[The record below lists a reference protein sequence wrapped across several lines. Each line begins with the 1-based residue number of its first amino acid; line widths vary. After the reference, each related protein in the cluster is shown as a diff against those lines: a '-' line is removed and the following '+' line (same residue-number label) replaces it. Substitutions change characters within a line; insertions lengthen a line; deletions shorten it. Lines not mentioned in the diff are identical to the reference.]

1 MNDTTA
7 RTTVRPTC
15 PRTHHPHRRPL
26 WTVLSVLVCAVVLL
40 LTSGSAASADSAS
53 TGNDVQVAQT
63 LGDRE
68 LTVILRRITG
78 VPGPL
83 HVDVITHKGT
93 AAGRIKLAVVPTGVS
108 TSASKGKESGTTVDT
123 AVVKLG
129 STPGSYSAQMNV
141 DEVGPWELTLDDGA
155 GHTAKIPFVVSKTV
169 TSPAEKAVYVGF
181 IGAGA
186 LMLVTVVV
194 AVRVR
199 RGWWTFVPSGGVLA
213 CLAVAVTGAVLS
225 SGLPLPVSQGVQVDA
240 TIDGVGN
247 PYTSVVQQAAEYS
260 RPPVTMLLSSS
271 TTRAGETDTL
281 TLKLTDSSTGLAV
294 DDLVVHDGALVHLL
308 VVGPS
313 GQLYHLHPVMTEY
326 GTFEV
331 QLPLPEAGH
340 YAVSAEFARRGGGVQ
355 EVRSATGIDATGS
368 TKSAA
373 GTLLTQTGTG
383 TRTVDGIRVGMPASS
398 LVAGKAAVL
407 TARIGDSATLQ
418 PWLGM
423 LGHMIVVGPLR
434 ARTAAVG
441 EETQN
446 AEVWAHSHSMG
457 AVSDSSSDGMS
468 GMAGMEGMD
477 HSSSSSSSSSLD
489 MDSMSG
495 LTSVNGDST
504 ADETVAAYGPDISF
518 VYTFPTEGYY
528 RIWIQAERDN
538 TIITVP
544 YLLHVTDATTEKTR

>member
-1 MNDTTA
+1 MNDTPPRTTA
-7 RTTVRPTC
+7 RPTR
-15 PRTHHPHRRPL
+15 PRTHHPHRRRL
-26 WTVLSVLVCAVVLL
+26 RTMLSVLVCAVLL
-40 LTSGSAASADSAS
+40 LLMSSPAATADSAS

-68 LTVILRRITG
+68 LTVVLRRITG

-83 HVDVITHKGT
+83 HVDVITHRGT
-93 AAGRIKLAVVPTGVS
+93 AAGRIELAVTPTGVS
-108 TSASKGKESGTTVDT
+108 TSASKGRASGTTADS

-129 STPGSYSAQMNV
+129 STPGSYSAQMDV
-141 DEVGPWELTLDDGA
+141 DEVGPWELTLDDGS
-155 GHTAKIPFVVSKTV
+155 GHTAKIPFVVSKTT

-225 SGLPLPVSQGVQVDA
+225 SDLPLPVSQGAQVDA

-247 PYTSVVQQAAEYS
+247 PYTSVVQQTADYS
-260 RPPVTMLLSSS
+260 RPPATMLLTSS
-271 TTRAGETDTL
+271 TARAGETDTL
-281 TLKLTDSSTGLAV
+281 TLKLTDASTGLAV

-313 GQLYHLHPVMTEY
+313 GQLYHLHPVMTGY

-331 QLPLPEAGH
+331 ELPLPEAGH

-355 EVRSATGIDATGS
+355 EVRSATGIDATGIDATGIDATGS
-368 TKSAA
+368 TKAA
-373 GTLLTQTGTG
+373 SSSLPTQVGTG
-383 TRTVDGIRVGMPASS
+383 TRTVDGIRVRTTASS

-434 ARTAAVG
+434 SRTAALG
-441 EETQN
+441 AETQN

-457 AVSDSSSDGMS
+457 SVADDMP
-468 GMAGMEGMD
+468 GMAM
-477 HSSSSSSSSSLD
+477 SSGD
-489 MDSMSG
+489 MSSMSG

-504 ADETVAAYGPDISF
+504 ADETVAAYGPDVSF
-518 VYTFPTEGYY
+518 VYTFPTAGDY
-528 RIWIQAERDN
+528 RIWIQAERDD

-544 YLLHVTDATTEKTR
+544 YLLHVTDAATETTR

>member
-1 MNDTTA
+1 MNDTPP
-7 RTTVRPTC
+7 RTTVRPTR
-15 PRTHHPHRRPL
+15 PRTPHPRPHPHRRRL
-26 WTVLSVLVCAVVLL
+26 WTALSVLVCAVVLL
-40 LTSGSAASADSAS
+40 LTSSSAATADSAS

-68 LTVILRRITG
+68 LTVVLRRITG

-93 AAGRIKLAVVPTGVS
+93 AAGRIELAVTPTGVS
-108 TSASKGKESGTTVDT
+108 TSASKGKESGTTVDS
-123 AVVKLG
+123 AVVKLD
-129 STPGSYSAQMNV
+129 STPGSYSAQLNV
-141 DEVGPWELTLDDGA
+141 DEVGPWELMLDDGA
-155 GHTAKIPFVVSKTV
+155 GHTGKIPFVVSKTT
-169 TSPAEKAVYVGF
+169 TSPAEKAVYAGF
-181 IGAGA
+181 IGAGV

-194 AVRVR
+194 AVRVH

-225 SGLPLPVSQGVQVDA
+225 SSLPLPVSQGVQVDA

-247 PYTSVVQQAAEYS
+247 PYTSVVQQAADYS
-260 RPPVTMLLSSS
+260 RPPATLLLGSS
-271 TTRAGETDTL
+271 TIRAGETDTL
-281 TLKLTDSSTGLAV
+281 TLKLTDASTGLAV

-313 GQLYHLHPVMTEY
+313 GRLCHLHPVMTGY

-331 QLPLPEAGH
+331 RLPLPEAGH

-368 TKSAA
+368 TKATSS
-373 GTLLTQTGTG
+373 TLLTQEGTG
-383 TRTVDGIRVGMPASS
+383 TRTVDGIRVRMSASS
-398 LVAGKAAVL
+398 LVTGKAAVL

-434 ARTAAVG
+434 SRTAAVG
-441 EETQN
+441 VEAQN

-457 AVSDSSSDGMS
+457 SVADDMP
-468 GMAGMEGMD
+468 GMD
-477 HSSSSSSSSSLD
+477 MSSGD
-489 MDSMSG
+489 MSSMSG

-504 ADETVAAYGPDISF
+504 ADETVAAYGPDVSF
-518 VYTFPTEGYY
+518 VYTFPIAGYY